1 MDRDNTGSKKI
12 GTDRERPFRGSS
24 KFRIVTVLF
33 ILIAILGSSY
43 AELGG
48 DSGTFTH
55 EGICDASGVVD
66 LGDNE
71 FGVAD
76 DEMNLLLA
84 YEIGESGA
92 ARESFEISKFLGVV
106 KPPKKKK
113 ETKSKKKDKKKE
125 KGEKATKIKVKEV
138 DIEGAARIGDYIV
151 WIASH
156 GRKSSG
162 KEAEERMRLF
172 ATSIEHKEGVLELVP
187 KGTPYEDLLDDF
199 LSDKRYERF
208 GLKEASEKAPKE
220 SGGLNIEAITDRPDG
235 TLLIGFRSPL
245 IDGKAIVAPL
255 LNHKEVLEEEK
266 AKFGDPILL
275 DLGGRGL
282 RGLASHNGEYLIVA
296 NDPEGDGHH
305 PALFLWDGKSLTPN
319 LLSSIRFGDFNP
331 EAVAILPDDE
341 GGRVLMLSDDGSKE
355 IGEDKCKDLKDLSQR
370 RFRSTLLRHSEL
382 RFLPSEIS

>member
-1 MDRDNTGSKKI
+1 MDRDN
-12 GTDRERPFRGSS
+12 RGSTNIREDQKRS
-24 KFRIVTVLF
+24 SRVSNRFRIVAVLF

-43 AELGG
+43 AELVG

-66 LGDNE
+66 LGGNE

-76 DEMNLLLA
+76 DELNLLLA
-84 YEIGESGA
+84 YEVGESGA
-92 ARESFEISKFLGVV
+92 ARESFEISKFLDVV

-113 ETKSKKKDKKKE
+113 EKKKKSKEKKKE
-125 KGEKATKIKVKEV
+125 KKIKVKEV
-138 DIEGAARIGDYIV
+138 DIEGAARVGDYVV

-162 KEAEERMRLF
+162 KEAKERMRLF
-172 ATSIEHKEGVLELVP
+172 ATSIEHNQDGVLELVP

-199 LSDKRYERF
+199 LSDKRYESFR
-208 GLKEASEKAPKE
+208 LKDASEKAPKDT
-220 SGGLNIEAITDRPDG
+220 GGLNIEALTDRPDG

-255 LNHKEVLEEEK
+255 VNHKEVLEEKK
-266 AKFGDPILL
+266 AKFGAPILL
-275 DLGGRGL
+275 DLGGRGV

-305 PALFLWDGKSLTPN
+305 PALFLWDGKSLTPK

-355 IGEDKCKDLKDLSQR
+355 IGKDKCKDLKDLSKR
-370 RFRSTLLRHSEL
+370 RFRSTLIRHSEL
-382 RFLPSEIS
+382 RFLPGEAS